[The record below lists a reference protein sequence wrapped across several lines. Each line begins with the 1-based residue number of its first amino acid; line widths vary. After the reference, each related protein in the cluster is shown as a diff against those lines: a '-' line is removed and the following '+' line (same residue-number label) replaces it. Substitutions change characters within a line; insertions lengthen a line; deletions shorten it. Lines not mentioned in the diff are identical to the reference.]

1 MIDLSEFKKAKKI
14 LDDNNVLN
22 STKLINMPFFSKKVE
37 NNIYV
42 KPENLQKI
50 GAYKI
55 RGAFN
60 FIYNLTEEQK
70 KKGVIAASAGNHAQG
85 VALSAKMLGIKAVIV
100 MPKGT
105 PLIKVENVKK
115 YGAEV
120 VLEGNIYDEAYAK
133 AMELQKEYGYVFAHP
148 FNDDKVITGQ
158 GTIGL
163 EILEDLPNTDIILV
177 PVGGGGLIS
186 GISMAVKQINSKIKV
201 IGVEPTNAPSMKEA
215 LKNNKLVTIKNV
227 KTIADGTAVATI
239 GDKTFEY
246 AKKYVDDII
255 LIDDEELTDSF
266 ITLLNETKLVAEPS
280 GLLSLAATKK
290 LKYKDQ
296 NVVSIISGGN
306 IDLIMMSTFLKKGLV
321 INNRILNFSLIL
333 QNKVGEL
340 LKVAEVLSE
349 LGANVIELRHNQF
362 NNFPVFTEV
371 ELGITVE
378 TKNKDHIDS
387 IISKFKELNYEIK
400 INN

>member
-1 MIDLSEFKKAKKI
+1 MINLDSFKKAKKI
-14 LDDNNVLN
+14 LDENNVLN
-22 STKLINMPFFSKKVE
+22 PTKLINMPFFSKKVE

-60 FIYNLTEEQK
+60 FIYNMTDEQK

-85 VALSAKMLGIKAVIV
+85 VALSAKLLGIKAVIV

-120 VLEGNIYDEAYAK
+120 VLEGNIYDEAYKK
-133 AMELQKEYGYVFAHP
+133 AVELQKQYGYVFAHP
-148 FNDDKVITGQ
+148 FNDDAVITGQ

-163 EILEDLPNTDIILV
+163 EILDDLPKTNVILV

-186 GISMAVKQINSKIKV
+186 GVAMAVKQINPSIKV

-215 LKNNKLVTIKNV
+215 LKNNKLITIKNV

-239 GDKTFEY
+239 GDKTFDY

-255 LIDDEELTDSF
+255 LVDDEELTDAF
-266 ITLLNETKLVAEPS
+266 ITLLNETKLIAEPS

-290 LKYKDQ
+290 LKYKDK
-296 NVVSIISGGN
+296 NVVCIVSGGN
-306 IDLIMMSTFLKKGLV
+306 IDLIMISTFLKKGLV
-321 INNRILNFSLIL
+321 INHRILSFDLKL

-340 LKVAEVLSE
+340 LKVSQILSD

-362 NNFPVFTEV
+362 NNFPAFNDV

-378 TKNKDHIDS
+378 TKNKEHIDS
-387 IISKFKELNYEIK
+387 IVAKFKELGYELK
-400 INN
+400 IHN